1 MAELSSCSMNLRK
14 LGWPL
19 IATGCLYFVIPVYG
33 HAVLLSAI
41 PGANAVVHGVS
52 IPVQLR
58 FNSRIDR
65 KRSMLRLID
74 PRKVQHVLTI
84 GSDTPPDVLV
94 STLDVIGKGAYIL
107 QWQVLAVDGHIT
119 RGEVRFRV
127 E

>member
-1 MAELSSCSMNLRK
+1 MNLRK
-14 LGWPL
+14 LGGQL
-19 IATGCLYFVIPVYG
+19 IATGGLYFAMPVYG
-33 HAVLLSAI
+33 HAVLLSAT
-41 PGANAVVHGVS
+41 PGANAIVHGAS

-74 PRKVQHVLTI
+74 PQKAQHVLTI
-84 GSDTPPDVLV
+84 GSETPPDVLA
-94 STLDVIGKGAYIL
+94 STLDAIGKGSYIL

>member
-1 MAELSSCSMNLRK
+1 MDLRK
-14 LGWPL
+14 LGVQL
-19 IATGCLYFVIPVYG
+19 IATGWLCFVMPVYG
-33 HAVLLSAI
+33 HAVLLSAT
-41 PGANAVVHGVS
+41 PGADAVVHGAS

-74 PRKVQHVLTI
+74 PQKAQHVLPI
-84 GSDTPPDVLV
+84 GTETPPDVLV
-94 STLDVIGKGAYIL
+94 SKLDTIVKGSYIL

>member
-1 MAELSSCSMNLRK
+1 MNLRK
-14 LGWPL
+14 LGGQL
-19 IATGCLYFVIPVYG
+19 VATGFLCFAMPLYG
-33 HAVLLSAI
+33 HAVLLAAT
-41 PGANAVVHGVS
+41 PGANAVVHGAS
-52 IPVQLR
+52 IPVELR

-65 KRSMLRLID
+65 KRSMLKFID
-74 PRKVQHVLTI
+74 PGKAQHVLTI

-94 STLDVIGKGAYIL
+94 STLDVIGKGSYIL

>member
-1 MAELSSCSMNLRK
+1 MHLRK
-14 LGWPL
+14 LGRQL
-19 IATGCLYFVIPVYG
+19 IATGCLYFAMPVYG
-33 HAVLLSAI
+33 HAVLLSAT
-41 PGANAVVHGVS
+41 PGANAVVHGAS

-74 PRKVQHVLTI
+74 PQKAQHVLTI
-84 GSDTPPDVLV
+84 GTETSPDVLM
-94 STLDVIGKGAYIL
+94 STLDAVAKGSYIL

>member
-1 MAELSSCSMNLRK
+1 MTLRK

-19 IATGCLYFVIPVYG
+19 IATGCLYFVMPVYG
-33 HAVLLSAI
+33 HAVLLSAT
-41 PGANAVVHGVS
+41 PGANAVVHGGS

-65 KRSMLRLID
+65 KRSMLKLID
-74 PRKVQHVLTI
+74 PQKAQHVLAI
-84 GSDTPPDVLV
+84 GGETPPDVV
-94 STLDVIGKGAYIL
+94 ASSLDAVGKGSYVL